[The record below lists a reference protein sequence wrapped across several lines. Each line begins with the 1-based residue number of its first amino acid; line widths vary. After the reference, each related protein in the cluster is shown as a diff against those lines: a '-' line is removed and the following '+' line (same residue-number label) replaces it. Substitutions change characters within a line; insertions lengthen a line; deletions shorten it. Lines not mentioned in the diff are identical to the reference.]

1 MTKTLSHGKPLN
13 FGTSNAQI
21 LVNRSII
28 STKYLNLISKSHRI
42 LKSLLFS
49 SFYLVR
55 IQFDVFLFLSSRR
68 RSLETCSWSPP
79 KEKLV
84 QQRWRWPTLAVERQA
99 KMSIANVEKVF
110 CFIWTTWVT
119 WSRNIPKIYIT
130 IKLNPQCFRVIE

>member
-55 IQFDVFLFLSSRR
+55 IHFRVLLFLSSRR
-68 RSLETCSWSPP
+68 RSLEIDMIAARGGGRAGAT
-79 KEKLV
+79 
-84 QQRWRWPTLAVERQA
+84 TMAVTGVGRRETSKDDDSRV
-99 KMSIANVEKVF
+99 KKGL
-110 CFIWTTWVT
+110 CFV
-119 WSRNIPKIYIT
+119 
-130 IKLNPQCFRVIE
+130 